1 MGTLNEKKINE
12 KKNYI
17 RVAKNV
23 IDLEIKALKKLKN
36 SINNSFNEAVE
47 AIANCQAKVILC
59 GVGKSGLIAAKISS
73 TLSSVG
79 TPSFSL
85 SANDCSHGDLGSISK
100 KDILILISYSG
111 STEELKNII
120 KYANRNRITLI
131 GIMSKKDS
139 ILYKASNIKLLI
151 PEVTEA
157 GLGIVPT
164 SSTINQL
171 SIGDALAVS
180 TLNKKKINKKDFK
193 KFHPSGNLGAKL
205 RTVEELMFVGNNIP
219 FVSETSK
226 MKEALSIV
234 SRKKLGTLIVQN
246 VKKATVGIITDGQ
259 IRRFSLTNNNLQN
272 LIVKKVMTPN
282 PISIDKDALVEK
294 ALSIMNSKKVTSL
307 CVHNK
312 KNKKKTIGILHIH
325 SILQTNIH

>member
-1 MGTLNEKKINE
+1 MKKKDYKKI
-12 KKNYI
+12 
-17 RVAKNV
+17 AKDV
-23 IDLEIKALKKLKN
+23 IDLEIKALKKLKS
-36 SINNSFNEAVE
+36 SINDSFNEAVE
-47 AIANCQAKVILC
+47 VIAKCQSKVILC
-59 GVGKSGLIAAKISS
+59 GVGKSGLIAAKISA

-79 TPSFSL
+79 APSFSL
-85 SANDCSHGDLGSISK
+85 SANDCSHGNLGSISK

-139 ILYKASNIKLLI
+139 ILYKASDIKLLI

-164 SSTINQL
+164 ASTINQL

-180 TLNKKKINKKDFK
+180 TLNRKKISKKDFK

-205 RTVEELMFVGNNIP
+205 RTVEELMITGSKIP
-219 FVSETSK
+219 FVNEELK
-226 MKEALSIV
+226 MKKALQIISN
-234 SRKKLGTLIVQN
+234 KKLGTLIIQN
-246 VKKATVGIITDGQ
+246 NKKVTIGIITDGQ
-259 IRRFSLTNNNLQN
+259 IRRFNEKKSNLQD
-272 LIVKKVMTPN
+272 LTVKKVMTLN
-282 PISIDKDALVEK
+282 PISVDQDTLAEK
-294 ALSIMNSKKVTSL
+294 ALSIMNAKKITSL
-307 CVHNK
+307 CVNSK

-325 SILQTNIH
+325 SILQSNIH

>member
-1 MGTLNEKKINE
+1 MKKKDYKKI
-12 KKNYI
+12 
-17 RVAKNV
+17 AKNV

-36 SINNSFNEAVE
+36 SINNSFNDAVE
-47 AIANCQAKVILC
+47 VIAKCQSKVILC

-120 KYANRNRITLI
+120 KYANRNRITLV
-131 GIMSKKDS
+131 GIMSKKNS
-139 ILYKASNIKLLI
+139 LLYKASDISLLI

-171 SIGDALAVS
+171 SMGDALAVS
-180 TLNKKKINKKDFK
+180 VLNKKKISKKDFK

-205 RTVEELMFVGNNIP
+205 RTVEELMIIGNKIP
-219 FVSETSK
+219 FVSETLN
-226 MKEALSIV
+226 MKKALQIIS
-234 SRKKLGTLIVQN
+234 SKKLGTLIVQN
-246 VKKATVGIITDGQ
+246 NKKMTTGIITDGQ
-259 IRRFSLTNNNLQN
+259 IRRFNEISNTLQD
-272 LIVKKVMTPN
+272 LEVKKVMTKN
-282 PISIDKDALVEK
+282 PISINQDTLAEK
-294 ALSIMNSKKVTSL
+294 ALSIMNTKKITSL
-307 CVHNK
+307 CVHK
-312 KNKKKTIGILHIH
+312 DKNKQKTIGILHIH
-325 SILQTNIH
+325 DILRSNIL